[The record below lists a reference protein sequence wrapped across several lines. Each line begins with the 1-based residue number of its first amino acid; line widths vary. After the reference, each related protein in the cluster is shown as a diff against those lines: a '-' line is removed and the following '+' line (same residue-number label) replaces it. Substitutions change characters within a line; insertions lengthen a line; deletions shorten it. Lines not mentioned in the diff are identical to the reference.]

1 MTTQPK
7 TITHIVVHHSAS
19 PLDTDVEEIRRWHM
33 ERGFSDI
40 GYHKIITNDG
50 IIHEARPENIVPASV
65 KGKNKGTVAVCLT
78 GNFDRYMPTEFQLI
92 ALQLQILKWKEGHPT
107 AKVVGHRDLGSSECP
122 GSFLYA
128 WLKQKYPEG

>member
-92 ALQLQILKWKEGHPT
+92 ALQLQILKWKEVYPT

>member
-7 TITHIVVHHSAS
+7 VITHIVVHHSAS
-19 PLDTDVEEIRRWHM
+19 PADTDVEEIRRWHM

-50 IIHEARPENIVPASV
+50 LIHTCRPENIVPASV

-78 GNFDRYMPTEFQLI
+78 GNFEKYLPTEFQLI
-92 ALQLQILKWKEGHPT
+92 ALELQILEWKVVHPN
-107 AKVVGHRDLGSSECP
+107 AKVVGHRDLGASECP
-122 GSFLYA
+122 GAFLYA